1 MNFTGIFRT
10 ILIAGACLL
19 LALGAFIGKK
29 IHAVEESL
37 PDSVENLKEE
47 NKQLKQQNEELDN
60 YINWK
65 NCIDGSDF
73 TDEDCHKCDSLY
85 NPNGEF
91 QY

>member
-1 MNFTGIFRT
+1 MNFTAIFRV
-10 ILIAGACLL
+10 ILIIGVCLL

-29 IHAVEESL
+29 IDNDDQSL
-37 PDSVENLKEE
+37 PDSIETL
-47 NKQLKQQNEELDN
+47 KQLNKELQEQNQDLNN

-65 NCIDGSDF
+65 SCIDGSDF
-73 TDEDCHKCDSLY
+73 TEADCHKCDSLY

>member
-1 MNFTGIFRT
+1 MNFTAIFRAM
-10 ILIAGACLL
+10 LIIGVCLL

-29 IHAVEESL
+29 IQDVEESL
-37 PDSVENLKEE
+37 PDSIDILKKE
-47 NKQLKQQNEELDN
+47 NKQLKQQNQDLDN

-65 NCIDGSDF
+65 SCIDGSDF
-73 TDEDCHKCDSLY
+73 TEADCHKCDSLY